1 MRVGLIRNP
10 NSQRNRRV
18 GDRLSEVVV
27 PNGVALLRLDP
38 RSADDIPGVVAEYAG
53 RGLSHL
59 IVDGGDGTLR
69 DVMTALPAAFPE
81 RLPTL
86 MLMAGGNANLATH
99 DVGGGDHG
107 PAALQRLL
115 DTLAAGGGE
124 IRRRQPI
131 ETRWPDG
138 SRPPVLGFFI
148 GAAAFYRGWRLALGA
163 VHDKGFLHGPAL
175 FVTMA
180 SALWQTLA
188 GGRGNEWQAGVSMG
202 IGVDGSAVED
212 RQRFLFLTTSLHRLF
227 GGLWPF
233 YDHGEAPLRWLDI
246 DAPPPRFTRS
256 LPGLLRG
263 QPSRWMR
270 ESPAYRSGGAQQ
282 MALRLE
288 APLVIDGEAYTPGA
302 YGEVELRAGPA
313 LDFFSSGPP

>member
-10 NSQRNRRV
+10 NSQRNRRA

>member
-1 MRVGLIRNP
+1 MRVGIIRNP
-10 NSQRNRRV
+10 NSQRNRRI
-18 GDRLSEVVV
+18 GDRLAEVVL
-27 PNGVALLRLDP
+27 PRGVELVRLDP
-38 RSADDIPGVVAEYAG
+38 RSVDDVPSVVAEYAS

-86 MLMAGGNANLATH
+86 MLMAGGNANLATN
-99 DVGGGDHG
+99 DLGGAGHG
-107 PAALQRLL
+107 PEALQRLL
-115 DTLAAGGGE
+115 DTLASGGGE
-124 IRRRQPI
+124 IRSRQPI

-138 SRPPVLGFFI
+138 SKPPVLGFFI
-148 GAAAFYRGWRLALGA
+148 GAAAFYKGWRLALGA

-188 GGRGNEWQAGVSMG
+188 GGASNEWQSGVTLG
-202 IGVDGSAVED
+202 IGVDGAVVED
-212 RQRFLFLTTSLHRLF
+212 RQRFLFLATSLHCLF

-233 YDHGEAPLRWLDI
+233 YDHGEAALRWLDI

-263 QPSRWMR
+263 KPSRWMR
-270 ESPAYRSGGAQQ
+270 EAEAYRSGGAQQ
-282 MALRLE
+282 IALRLE
-288 APLVIDGEAYTPGA
+288 APLVIDGEPYTPGP
-302 YGEVELRAGPA
+302 YGEVELHAGP
-313 LDFFSSGPP
+313 LLHFFSPGPT